1 MFSLV
6 SKKKSISRLN
16 RLNFK
21 VKTNMDSF
29 ISLTIFITKIKSYL
43 GKIDKQKML
52 TLFSTGNFTKILKF
66 KVVDFY

>member
-6 SKKKSISRLN
+6 SKKKSLN

-43 GKIDKQKML
+43 GKIDKQ
-52 TLFSTGNFTKILKF
+52 
-66 KVVDFY
+66 